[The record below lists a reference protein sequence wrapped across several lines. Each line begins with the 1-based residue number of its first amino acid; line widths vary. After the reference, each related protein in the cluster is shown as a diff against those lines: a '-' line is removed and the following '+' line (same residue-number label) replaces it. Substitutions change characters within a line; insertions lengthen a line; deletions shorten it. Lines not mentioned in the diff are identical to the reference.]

1 MMTEGRDFVSDS
13 EVKKDVTFGHVDPE
27 NRKEISDYYGFEVVN
42 KFSKVAEET
51 TFDKMIDYRQ
61 EQMRQGCL
69 RVATAREG
77 KDLIAT
83 SVVVLKDMADG
94 RHTLGKEIES
104 NEAFAAGTFILPS
117 KRGSEVAKRL
127 ATEQEKITEEAGKKS
142 ILTEIDYNNSPSM
155 RFRMNKMG
163 YCLYGTKIQ
172 DKDGQE
178 LYVYRYKKNLENPE
192 DVGPRDPA
200 NQPPWVEK
208 IKVGELKIHDSEVN
222 PDSPP
227 EILISPD
234 NIKQIQAA
242 LANNYKGVS
251 LINPELDF
259 PDEKAKPID
268 KNYIVF
274 IKD

>member
-142 ILTEIDYNNSPSM
+142 
-155 RFRMNKMG
+155 
-163 YCLYGTKIQ
+163 C
-172 DKDGQE
+172 
-178 LYVYRYKKNLENPE
+178 
-192 DVGPRDPA
+192 
-200 NQPPWVEK
+200 
-208 IKVGELKIHDSEVN
+208 
-222 PDSPP
+222 
-227 EILISPD
+227 
-234 NIKQIQAA
+234 
-242 LANNYKGVS
+242 
-251 LINPELDF
+251 
-259 PDEKAKPID
+259 
-268 KNYIVF
+268 
-274 IKD
+274 